1 MMRLDLLNFL
11 RGPWRQNE
19 PVLIAEK
26 HPRAIRW
33 AHWINFPLLWLMI
46 WSGILIYWANDR
58 YYFPIPDSMA
68 LRFGLDH
75 RLAEG
80 MGWHFFL
87 MWPFALNG
95 FCYVCCLAV
104 SGEWRELVPDRASFK
119 EALLVTLHDL
129 HLRKTQPAPR
139 GKFNGAQRFAY
150 TGAIL
155 LGMAS
160 LVTGLAIYKPVQAG
174 RLTWLLGGYEAAR
187 REHFLAMLAFAGFFF
202 LHVTQVIRAGWNN
215 FRAMVAGYEIV
226 HK

>member
-1 MMRLDLLNFL
+1 M
-11 RGPWRQNE
+11 
-19 PVLIAEK
+19 LIAEK
-26 HPRAIRW
+26 HPRPIRW
-33 AHWINFPLLWLMI
+33 AHWINFPLLGLMI
-46 WSGILIYWANDR
+46 WSGILIYWANDA
-58 YYFPIPDSMA
+58 YYFRIPDA
-68 LRFGLDH
+68 VAVPLGLDH

-95 FCYVCCLAV
+95 IFYVGYLAF
-104 SGEWRELVPDRASFK
+104 SGEWRELLPDRASFR

-129 HLRKTQPAPR
+129 RLRKEAPPLR

-155 LGMAS
+155 LGVAA

-174 RLTWLLGGYEAAR
+174 WLTQLLGGYEAAR
-187 REHFLAMLAFAGFFF
+187 REHFLVMLGFTGFFAV
-202 LHVTQVIRAGWNN
+202 HVAQVIRAGWNN

-226 HK
+226 QK